1 MSNNKDHIYGV
12 LGSGD
17 VNPKI
22 VLDGLLDV
30 NGENITFLIHARRKP
45 QGAVTTVYDFLADNE
60 AKFIAYHRIDDNAPK
75 ALLSLAQ
82 GVQVN
87 DDPAKA
93 IITSL
98 KRSGGTL
105 LLLWDE
111 ETPENSE
118 RLAIMA
124 ADAGVP
130 MKDLSD
136 GLAPI
141 VVDGS
146 DEPKVEEVEEDLPIA
161 PKPVKEEKNLTAFT
175 RDELMNMNIGVL
187 RRQAKAIGIENL
199 GRITKQ
205 EIVDAICSL
214 SDDNREVDIDT
225 DMAGEFI
232 ASADVHNPSD
242 IGNGFFTW
250 LEKGEVHTHPLPP
263 IMVKWLIEELKTA

>member
-22 VLDGLLDV
+22 VMDGLLDV
-30 NGENITFLIHARRKP
+30 NGDNATFLIHARRKP

-146 DEPKVEEVEEDLPIA
+146 TEPKVEEVEEDLPIA

-214 SDDNREVDIDT
+214 SDDNREVDIDA

-232 ASADVHNPSD
+232 TSADVHNPSD

-250 LEKGEVHTHPLPP
+250 LQNGEVQCHPLPP